1 MTRTDWGVPP
11 APSNQD
17 PTPESTADRQ
27 QKVEH
32 EPEYYTTTNRGDGE
46 EEIHSYQATG
56 EPRITSVS
64 TETTIR
70 CPNVV
75 RHG

>member
-32 EPEYYTTTNRGDGE
+32 EPEYRTTQQQLE
-46 EEIHSYQATG
+46 EMGRWKFTVIKFHQAA
-56 EPRITSVS
+56 P
-64 TETTIR
+64 
-70 CPNVV
+70 
-75 RHG
+75 